1 MILNCSKCGAP
12 YTGGFICERC
22 GNRFDEADIK
32 EYQNEQKKRE
42 EYAAFAEE
50 TRRKN
55 EKNSANIAV
64 IVIASFVGLI
74 VLSIIGAIFIP
85 AFIGYNAKK
94 KAFEE
99 QRKARENSSYY
110 EEYDYSYD
118 D

>member
-1 MILNCSKCGAP
+1 
-12 YTGGFICERC
+12 
-22 GNRFDEADIK
+22 
-32 EYQNEQKKRE
+32 
-42 EYAAFAEE
+42 
-50 TRRKN
+50 
-55 EKNSANIAV
+55 V

-99 QRKARENSSYY
+99 QRRARESSSYY